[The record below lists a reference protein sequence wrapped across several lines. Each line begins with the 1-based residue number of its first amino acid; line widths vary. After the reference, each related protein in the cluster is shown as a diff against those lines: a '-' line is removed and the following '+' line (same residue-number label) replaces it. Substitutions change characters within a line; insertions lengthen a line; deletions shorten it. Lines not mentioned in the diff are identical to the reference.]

1 MEEYIKKTNKKNIH
15 FFFSISGLSGINFF
29 LWKKKRNKKKMN
41 LFNFG
46 LHFDPRQLGQKLNYQ
61 NVQILKFDQDYEQ

>member
-29 LWKKKRNKKKMN
+29 LWKKKRNKKKN
-41 LFNFG
+41 ES
-46 LHFDPRQLGQKLNYQ
+46 
-61 NVQILKFDQDYEQ
+61 V